1 MLHKAAFRVKAI
13 PIKTTKAFFKELE
26 QNLLSTYGIIKDTE
40 EPNKLW
46 EKEEKE
52 VEALDITIFNF
63 KIYYKAI
70 VIKTAWCSHKNRN
83 IVQSDTIEHRSK
95 PTYLEPKDFQQ
106 RYKENTLEK
115 RQPSH

>member
-1 MLHKAAFRVKAI
+1 MKSNYKKSMIFFIELEKAI
-13 PIKTTKAFFKELE
+13 VKLIWNQTKKKT
-26 QNLLSTYGIIKDTE
+26 
-40 EPNKLW
+40 
-46 EKEEKE
+46 EK
-52 VEALDITIFNF
+52 
-63 KIYYKAI
+63 YYKAI